1 MLVDQILNSKP
12 EGGVVTIAPDA
23 SVADAAALL
32 SELRIGAVVVS
43 EDGKAVIGILS
54 ERDIV
59 RELGKRGSGCLNDS
73 VSSLMTTK
81 LVTCERGDSAL
92 QVLEKMSD
100 GRFRHMPVI
109 DDGTMV
115 GLISIGDAVQARL
128 NELKMERDALEGM
141 VMGH

>member
-100 GRFRHMPVI
+100 GVSATCR
-109 DDGTMV
+109 
-115 GLISIGDAVQARL
+115 
-128 NELKMERDALEGM
+128 
-141 VMGH
+141 